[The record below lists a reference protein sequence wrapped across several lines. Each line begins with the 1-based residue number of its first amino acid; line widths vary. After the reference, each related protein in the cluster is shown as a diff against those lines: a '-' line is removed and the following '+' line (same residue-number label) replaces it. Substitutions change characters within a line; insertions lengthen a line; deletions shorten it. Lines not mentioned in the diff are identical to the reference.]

1 MARTR
6 NILLLAGLAGG
17 AALLGRAAI
26 AGGWG
31 PHGRSMGSGLLE
43 TYDTNDDGKLTQAEI
58 DKSRKANLARF
69 DADANGALAL
79 AEYQA
84 LWADAMRRA
93 MVRQFQAHDADG
105 DGSVTVEEFTVRFAD
120 VVETLDRNGDGEL
133 TRDETCAGAASVG
146 PHGDRGPHGPG
157 RGGRDEDG
165 PDEDR

>member
-6 NILLLAGLAGG
+6 NILLIAGLAGG
-17 AALLGRAAI
+17 AALLGGAAV
-26 AGGWG
+26 AGGWA
-31 PHGRSMGSGLLE
+31 PHGRSMGSGLLD

-58 DKSRKANLARF
+58 DAARQANLTKF
-69 DADANGALAL
+69 DSDANGALTL

-105 DGSVTVEEFTVRFAD
+105 DGSITVEEFTVRFAD

-133 TRDETCAGAASVG
+133 TRDELRR
-146 PHGDRGPHGPG
+146 HGHRGPRGPG
-157 RGGRDEDG
+157 RGGRDEGG

>member
-6 NILLLAGLAGG
+6 NILLLAGLVGG
-17 AALLGRAAI
+17 AALLGGAAI

-43 TYDTNDDGKLTQAEI
+43 TYDTKDDGKLTQVEI
-58 DKSRKANLARF
+58 DEARKANLARF

-105 DGSVTVEEFTVRFAD
+105 DGSVTIEEFTVRFAD
-120 VVETLDRNGDGEL
+120 LVETLDRNGDGEL
-133 TRDETCAGAASVG
+133 TRDELRRRGERG